1 MPNYISRIV
10 CNKHFYHQFPVH
22 SFGGPMI
29 QPGMGG
35 PPPMMRQV
43 MFDPPHQ
50 HMMMQ
55 APALHHAPP
64 HQQLQP
70 MHQPPPQVINQNGM
84 YAAKLGVSRFVYVG
98 NLSWDVMWQ
107 DLKDHMKE
115 AGNVIRADV
124 MMGDDGRSKG
134 CGIVEYATVE
144 EANRAIL
151 QRHNSNLK
159 GRLIFVREDRDKDV
173 ENPNRKLQY
182 KLFVGKE
189 HFRCH

>member
-1 MPNYISRIV
+1 
-10 CNKHFYHQFPVH
+10 
-22 SFGGPMI
+22 
-29 QPGMGG
+29 
-35 PPPMMRQV
+35 MMRQV

-107 DLKDHMKE
+107 DLKDHMKHARKVAE
-115 AGNVIRADV
+115 CMKV
-124 MMGDDGRSKG
+124 RSFLCSGGGGGG
-134 CGIVEYATVE
+134 CIVSSA
-144 EANRAIL
+144 
-151 QRHNSNLK
+151 
-159 GRLIFVREDRDKDV
+159 RDWHHG
-173 ENPNRKLQY
+173 L
-182 KLFVGKE
+182 
-189 HFRCH
+189 